1 MGGSR
6 TTPTFDTTQNI
17 KNVSAYDDGTTTTIS
32 FIRPRVSSDNS
43 QDIDLD
49 QCVYVIWAFGGSVA
63 SHTTPAEFSRHTDRG
78 VFTAQLCLQEC
89 GPPAPPAT
97 PAPG

>member
-6 TTPTFDTTQNI
+6 TIPTFDDDQNI

-32 FIRPRVSSDNS
+32 FIRSRFSSDNS

-49 QCVYVIWAFGGSVA
+49 QCVYMIWAFGGSVA
-63 SHTTPAEFSRHTDRG
+63 SHDSPAVFGFHTSRG
-78 VFTAQLCLQEC
+78 VFATQLCLQEC
-89 GPPAPPAT
+89 G
-97 PAPG
+97 

>member
-6 TTPTFDTTQNI
+6 TTPTFDDDPNI
-17 KNVSAYDDGTTTTIS
+17 KNVSAYDNGTTTTIS

-49 QCVYVIWAFGGSVA
+49 QCVFIIWAFGGSVT
-63 SHTTPAEFSRHTDRG
+63 SHATPATFGQYSNSERG
-78 VFTAQLCLQEC
+78 VFATQLCLQEC
-89 GPPAPPAT
+89 APP
-97 PAPG
+97 G

>member
-6 TTPTFDTTQNI
+6 VRPTYDTTQNI

-32 FIRPRVSSDNS
+32 FIRPRVSSDDS

-49 QCVYVIWAFGGSVA
+49 QCVFMIWAFGGSVS
-63 SHTTPAEFSRHTDRG
+63 SHETQATFGQHSNTERG
-78 VFTAQLCLQEC
+78 VFQTQLCLQEC
-89 GPPAPPAT
+89 APP
-97 PAPG
+97 PPG

>member
-32 FIRPRVSSDNS
+32 FIRPRSSDDS

-49 QCVYVIWAFGGSVA
+49 QCVYMIWAFGGSVT
-63 SHTTPAEFSRHTDRG
+63 SHNTPADFGRHTDTG
-78 VFTAQLCLQEC
+78 VFATQFCLQEC
-89 GPPAPPAT
+89 G
-97 PAPG
+97 